1 MQEYIVKPNDTLFLI
16 ARQFN
21 VPLAQLINANPQVRN
36 PNMIQVGQT
45 IIIPDVPAAPEELTV
60 IESNAISI
68 IDDIY
73 QEDWQS
79 AQQRV
84 NEIRTAMNNVT
95 PALQEAEVPNS
106 VIFGLNTAI
115 RTLEQNLIRR
125 SVYPAISQAN
135 RITQLLAD
143 ALDFFNVVI
152 PTDVMRLAYFA
163 RQIIVN
169 VEQND
174 WAEAHENYRRALATW
189 DRLFPELEPDH
200 NMDVNNFDQVLLD
213 MNEAISRRDYQAAL
227 NTAGRMLMM
236 VDEIETDFMQ
246 QNT

>member
-21 VPLAQLINANPQVRN
+21 VPLAQLINANPQIRN
-36 PNMIQVGQT
+36 PNVIEIGQT
-45 IIIPDVPAAPEELTV
+45 IIIPDVPEVPEELPV

-79 AQQRV
+79 AEQRV

-95 PALQEAEVPNS
+95 PALQEAQVPND

-115 RTLEQNLIRR
+115 RTLEQNVIRR
-125 SVYPAISQAN
+125 SAYPAISQAN

-143 ALDFFNVVI
+143 AMDLFNVVI

-174 WAEAHENYRRALATW
+174 WAEAQQNYRRALTVW
-189 DRLFPELEPDH
+189 ERMFPALQPDYAL
-200 NMDVNNFDQVLLD
+200 DVNNFNQLLLD
-213 MNEAISRRDYQAAL
+213 MNEAINRRDYQAAL
-227 NTAGRMLMM
+227 NTAGLMLMM
-236 VDEIETDFMQ
+236 VDEIETDFME